1 MFDLSFLMTLVLIFL
16 VTMVGGW
23 LHTRRKDPCL
33 SDFEDFHVTL
43 EMKNNKIVWG
53 TMQLAPTGLELIYRG
68 AVQDEA
74 HLESSYVLYAEEY
87 AGIQAIYRYADM
99 LSGERKKLRDRDIER
114 SFHPGPLRFLARQL
128 RNLIRTA
135 TEALNEALSLIIGR
149 VRQPAGRYISDTSE
163 SYLKKLGSNIIGHV
177 GGAYDPLLERFIG
190 RKVVIEIVED
200 GQVHEH
206 VGIFK
211 NYSADFLEILDVF
224 FPNKETMSIGV
235 EGVAQVSDIEATLQA
250 GLLTIEN
257 RSTQPVLVESLHA
270 GEEVQMLNVVVDTGE
285 KVVVHPE
292 QSVNTAR
299 VHLRVV
305 RELDMLV
312 PRAHCSIRHRAENF
326 QQEGLQDLI
335 FDLGVALADEDER
348 ILIREQR
355 LRDRL
360 RDYPKDALAA
370 ANLGGL
376 LIQRQAYEEA
386 MTWLKL
392 ALSMQ
397 SSLPDNGRR
406 ARMQLR
412 ELRRR
417 LAQMKSPA
425 ASLNGAANGVG
436 GDVETLQYNVS
447 TITDG
452 LEPEE
457 EGVKEVTVQ
466 QEV

>member
-1 MFDLSFLMTLVLIFL
+1 MFDFSFL
-16 VTMVGGW
+16 VTLLLIFVVTMAGGW

-33 SDFEDFHVTL
+33 SDFEDFHITL
-43 EMKNNKIVWG
+43 ELKNNKIVWG
-53 TMQLAPTGLELIYRG
+53 TLQLAPTGLELIYRG
-68 AVQDEA
+68 TVQDEA

-87 AGIQAIYRYADM
+87 AGIQAIFRYADM
-99 LSGERKKLRDRDIER
+99 LTDERKKLREKDIQR
-114 SFHPGPLRFLARQL
+114 AFHPGPFWVLLRQL
-128 RNLIRTA
+128 KNLIRTA

-149 VRQPAGRYISDTSE
+149 VRRPAGRYISDTGE

-235 EGVAQVSDIEATLQA
+235 EGVSLVSNVEATLQD
-250 GLLTIEN
+250 GILTIEN

-270 GEEVQMLNVVVDTGE
+270 GEEVQILNVVVDTGE
-285 KVVVHPE
+285 KVAVHPE
-292 QSVNTAR
+292 QTLNTAY

-312 PRAHCSIRHRAENF
+312 PRAHCAIRHRAEGF
-326 QQEGLQDLI
+326 YEEGLQDLI
-335 FDLGVALADEDER
+335 FDLGVALADDDEK
-348 ILIREQR
+348 LLLREQR

-360 RDYPKDALAA
+360 RDNPKDALAA

-376 LIQRQAYEEA
+376 LIQKQAYEEA

-406 ARMQLR
+406 AQMQLR
-412 ELRRR
+412 EMRRR

-425 ASLNGAANGVG
+425 TSLNEAAAADANGAA
-436 GDVETLQYNVS
+436 
-447 TITDG
+447 
-452 LEPEE
+452 LEK
-457 EGVKEVTVQ
+457 GVKEVTMP
-466 QEV
+466 QEQ

>member
-1 MFDLSFLMTLVLIFL
+1 MFDFSFLITILLIFL
-16 VTMVGGW
+16 VTMAGGW
-23 LHTRRKDPCL
+23 MHTRRKDSCL

-43 EMKNNKIVWG
+43 EFKNNKIVWG
-53 TMQLAPTGLELIYRG
+53 VLQLAPNGLELVYRG

-99 LSGERKKLRDRDIER
+99 LTGEGKKQREKDIQR
-114 SFHPGPLRFLARQL
+114 SFHPGPSRLLLRQL
-128 RNLIRTA
+128 KNLIRTA
-135 TEALNEALSLIIGR
+135 TEALNEVLSLVIGR
-149 VRQPAGRYISDTSE
+149 VRQPARRYISDTGE

-224 FPNKETMSIGV
+224 FPNKETMSIGA
-235 EGVAQVSDIEATLQA
+235 EGVALVSDIEATLQD
-250 GLLTIEN
+250 GILMIEN

-285 KVVVHPE
+285 KVAVHPE
-292 QSVNTAR
+292 QMLKTTH

-312 PRAHCSIRHRAENF
+312 PRTHCAIRHRAENF
-326 QQEGLQDLI
+326 YEEGLKDII
-335 FDLGVALADEDER
+335 FDLGVALADDDEKL
-348 ILIREQR
+348 LIREQR

-360 RDYPKDALAA
+360 RDNPKDALAA
-370 ANLGGL
+370 ANLGGM
-376 LIQRQAYEEA
+376 LIQKQAYEEA
-386 MTWLKL
+386 TTWLKL

-412 ELRRR
+412 EMRRR
-417 LAQMKSPA
+417 LTQTKGLST
-425 ASLNGAANGVG
+425 SLNGAVSQEVPEVNG
-436 GDVETLQYNVS
+436 TR
-447 TITDG
+447 
-452 LEPEE
+452 PEE
-457 EGVKEVTVQ
+457 VVKEIIIQ
-466 QEV
+466 QD